1 MTLIPTDPTKA
12 QIWIRGD
19 SPNQIV
25 DVYVPRG
32 ARGDKGEPGDLVN
45 TTTGSWGAVVVLS
58 AYPQTYI
65 SSLST
70 SVTSLSLPTAAVA
83 GQSGT
88 VTLVLTQD
96 ATGGRTIAW
105 PSVVKWPDGIA
116 QQPAGGPNTVSVIH
130 LMWTGQQW
138 LGMIG
143 GKSFA

>member
-1 MTLIPTDPTKA
+1 MTLTPTDPTKA
-12 QIWIRGD
+12 QVWIRGT

-25 DVYVPRG
+25 DLYVPRG

-45 TTTGSWGAVVVLS
+45 TTTGSWGATVVLS

-70 SVTSLSLPTAAVA
+70 SVTSLSLPSAVS
-83 GQSGT
+83 GTQSGT
-88 VTLVLTQD
+88 ITLVLTQD

-116 QQPAGGPNTVSVIH
+116 QQPAAAANSVSVIH
-130 LMWTGQQW
+130 LLWTGTLW
-138 LGMIG
+138 LGLVG